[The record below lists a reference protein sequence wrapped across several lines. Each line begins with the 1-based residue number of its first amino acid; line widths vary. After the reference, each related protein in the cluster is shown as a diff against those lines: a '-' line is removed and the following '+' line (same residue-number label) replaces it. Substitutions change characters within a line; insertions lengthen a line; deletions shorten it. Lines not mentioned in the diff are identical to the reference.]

1 MFQPLRF
8 ASGVESVRSPGGDP
22 TPAPDD
28 APPDAS
34 TILTVEDEVILRVVV
49 ADYLRDCGYRVIEA
63 GSAEEAQDILRSGER
78 VDVLFSDINLGPGIS
93 GLHLARWTREHHP
106 DVRIIL
112 TSGVAQLSQDAVGLC
127 DVAPMAKPYAYPA
140 LKAHVERLL
149 AMDSSAASR

>member
-8 ASGVESVRSPGGDP
+8 ASGVESAHLPGGDP

-49 ADYLRDCGYRVIEA
+49 ADYLRDCGYRVLEA
-63 GSAEEAQDILRSGER
+63 GSAEEAQDILRSGEK
-78 VDVLFSDINLGPGIS
+78 VDVLFSDINLGPGNN
-93 GLHLARWTREHHP
+93 GLHLARWTRDHHP

-112 TSGVAQLSQDAVGLC
+112 TSGVAGLSQDAQGLC
-127 DVAPMAKPYAYPA
+127 DVSPMQKPYAYPA
-140 LKAHVERLL
+140 LRAHVERLL
-149 AMDSSAASR
+149 ATDSSATSR